1 MTERQSEQTL
11 MLLLKLEPDH
21 SAPGQSTSP
30 NDSAM
35 TALPTLD
42 QRAEMFLK
50 AIYGADSTITPQM
63 RAAARER
70 LLSGMAADLAQ
81 ESAGEAFVSQDP
93 DLQTPQSVS
102 INPGTTNTLSLSVSH
117 IWTGFVSSLKN
128 LFSPSLEIFTMHGLR
143 VAAMPL
149 VALLV
154 VSSAWT
160 INSFNH
166 GDYSDIE
173 TPLSNRSLNN
183 GAPNE
188 SSASRGLTPNL
199 RSNRAVREQ
208 NLDREIIAEEAGLL
222 AAHPAV
228 AQKMVELAG
237 LYRTD
242 GRYDEAEALC
252 KRALAIQQR
261 GLPANDPAIGRTI
274 KELALIYGA
283 QGRTEEANELLKR
296 INQR

>member
-11 MLLLKLEPDH
+11 MLLLELEPDH
-21 SAPGQSTSP
+21 FAPGQSTSP
-30 NDSAM
+30 NESAM
-35 TALPTLD
+35 IALPTLD
-42 QRAEMFLK
+42 QRTEMFLK
-50 AIYGADSTITPQM
+50 TIYGADSTITPQM

-81 ESAGEAFVSQDP
+81 ESAGEAFVPQDP

-102 INPGTTNTLSLSVSH
+102 VNPGTTNALSLSVSH
-117 IWTGFVSSLKN
+117 IWTGFVSSLQN
-128 LFSPSLEIFTMHGLR
+128 LLSPSLEIFTMHGLR

-160 INSFNH
+160 ISSFNQ

-173 TPLSNRSLNN
+173 SPLSNRSSNN

-188 SSASRGLTPNL
+188 SSASRGLTPNS

-208 NLDREIIAEEAGLL
+208 NLDREIIAEEAALV
-222 AAHPAV
+222 AVHPTV

>member
-11 MLLLKLEPDH
+11 MLLLELEPDH
-21 SAPGQSTSP
+21 SAPGQSASP
-30 NDSAM
+30 NESAM
-35 TALPTLD
+35 IALPTLD
-42 QRAEMFLK
+42 QRTEMFLK

-81 ESAGEAFVSQDP
+81 ESAGEAFVPRDP
-93 DLQTPQSVS
+93 DLQTPQSISV
-102 INPGTTNTLSLSVSH
+102 NPGTTNALSLSVSH
-117 IWTGFVSSLKN
+117 IWTGFVSSLQN
-128 LFSPSLEIFTMHGLR
+128 LLSPSLEIFTMHGLR

-160 INSFNH
+160 VSSFNH
-166 GDYSDIE
+166 SDYADVES
-173 TPLSNRSLNN
+173 LSSGPSST
-183 GAPNE
+183 GAPTE
-188 SSASRGLTPNL
+188 SPTSRSLTPNS
-199 RSNRAVREQ
+199 RSNRAVTEQ
-208 NLDREIIAEEAGLL
+208 ILDREIIAEEAALS

-237 LYRTD
+237 LYRGD
-242 GRYDEAEALC
+242 GRYDVAEALC

-261 GLPANDPAIGRTI
+261 GLPANDPVVGRTI
-274 KELALIYGA
+274 KELAMIYVA

-296 INQR
+296 VKQP